1 MKIFSQILNF
11 FGYKLCKIK
20 LPDIYIISF
29 PKSGRTWLNM
39 LLGKL
44 FEQHCGLSNL
54 SPDTLLNTKLFNSLF
69 PDKIPNVVFSHDDN
83 KNFFLPPR
91 KIKKSKRKYKNSK
104 IIFLVR
110 DPRDVL
116 VSSYFE
122 KTKRVKLG
130 KREDSFW
137 QKFNGTISDYIY
149 EKKGGFDTIIEF
161 YNLWHKNKNIPQDFL
176 LIRYEDLY
184 NNTLN
189 ELNKII
195 NFLNLKDVS
204 EKSKSNAINFAS
216 FNNMRKIEEKGG
228 TRSDKLKPADI
239 NDTASYKTRKG
250 KIGDYKNYFSEQ
262 EIKYLN
268 KKMKNNLSSYFGY
281 NTNL

>member
-1 MKIFSQILNF
+1 
-11 FGYKLCKIK
+11 
-20 LPDIYIISF
+20 
-29 PKSGRTWLNM
+29 
-39 LLGKL
+39 
-44 FEQHCGLSNL
+44 
-54 SPDTLLNTKLFNSLF
+54 
-69 PDKIPNVVFSHDDN
+69 
-83 KNFFLPPR
+83 
-91 KIKKSKRKYKNSK
+91 
-104 IIFLVR
+104 
-110 DPRDVL
+110 
-116 VSSYFE
+116 
-122 KTKRVKLG
+122 
-130 KREDSFW
+130 
-137 QKFNGTISDYIY
+137 
-149 EKKGGFDTIIEF
+149 
-161 YNLWHKNKNIPQDFL
+161 WHKNKNIPQDFL